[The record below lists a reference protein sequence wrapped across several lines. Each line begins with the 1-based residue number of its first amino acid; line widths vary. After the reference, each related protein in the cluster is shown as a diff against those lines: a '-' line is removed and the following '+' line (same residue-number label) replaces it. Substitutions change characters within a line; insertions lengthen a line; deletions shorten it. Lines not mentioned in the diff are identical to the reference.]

1 VATSCDQFTDL
12 PEIDRDRD
20 RTLLTPGG
28 YMKVRSSCAFEK
40 LLVVLTVLIAC
51 FGTTSDAQQATSVVP
66 TLVNFSG
73 TLTDANGKPLTGTVG
88 VTFYLYK
95 DDQGGSP
102 LWMETQNV
110 QPDKTGHYTV
120 ALGSSKNEGLP
131 TSLFASGEARWL
143 AVQAQGQAEQPR
155 VLLLSVPYALKA
167 LDAESIGG
175 RPASAFMLAPV
186 AAEGGASA
194 GSPASTIT
202 GSGTADYVPM
212 FTGTTTIGDSNIYQ
226 NASGNIGIGTTSP
239 AATLDVKGKSDV
251 RDTLTL
257 FPKSTHAAL
266 TMNGTAFQVAST
278 GKVTFV
284 SGQTFP
290 GTGTVTSVGSGAGL
304 TGGPITTSGS
314 LSIATGG
321 VTNGMLQHS
330 SLTVAASSPLT
341 GGGSVSLGG
350 STSLGLKACSSNQIL
365 EFTSGAWSCV
375 AIPAGTISGVTAGTD
390 LTGGGSSGNVTLNL
404 DTTKVPQLAAFN
416 TFTNYNA
423 ISMNS
428 SSEPGLTI
436 LNSASGYAVGID
448 VVDNGSTGEAVEVTS
463 NTTGIDVASSGT
475 GGVFD
480 ASDDG
485 LYSHGGA
492 SGIYAESDTDA
503 DYFAGSYGYEGGS
516 TAITVGV
523 FGFTASP
530 NGAGVSGRAASYSNL
545 QSGNAPTAGVWGD
558 TGQTGNIGVLGTA
571 DDGYGAEFANNSPS
585 GYDTLRVVGYDG
597 TDSSARLLNVF
608 SNAFGGGCIID
619 VNGNL
624 SCTGNVT
631 TPVKVKDGSRQV
643 ALNAIASPESWFE
656 DFGSGQL
663 SGGTAV
669 ISLEPTYVQTV
680 NTGVEYHVF
689 LTPKGDSHG
698 LYVTNETSTSFEVR
712 EQGGGTSNIAFDY
725 RIVAKRIG
733 FENIRLEDKT
743 RTMAF
748 SEPKNQRRYS
758 GGPHHPPS
766 NQELRG
772 KHSPPARRIAGLTSR
787 PVKKID

>member
-1 VATSCDQFTDL
+1 MSSAFI
-12 PEIDRDRD
+12 PEKGCNHKPSLWMPREANV
-20 RTLLTPGG
+20 
-28 YMKVRSSCAFEK
+28 KVRNDRSVVK
-40 LLVVLTVLIAC
+40 LVILVLCIVCIAVL
-51 FGTTSDAQQATSVVP
+51 SNAQQANSVVP

-73 TLTDANGKPLTGTVG
+73 MLTDANGKPLSGTVG
-88 VTFYLYK
+88 VSFYLYK
-95 DDQGGSP
+95 DEQGGSP

-110 QPDKTGHYTV
+110 QPDKAGHYTV
-120 ALGSSKNEGLP
+120 ALGASKNEGLP

-143 AVQAQGQAEQPR
+143 GVQAQGQAEQPR

-167 LDAESIGG
+167 LDAETIGG

-186 AAEGGASA
+186 TSEAGASA

-212 FTGTTTIGDSNIYQ
+212 FTGTTTIGDSKIYQ

-251 RDTLTL
+251 RDTLSL
-257 FPKSTHAAL
+257 FPKSTHPAL
-266 TMNGTAFQVAST
+266 TVNGTAFQVAST

-330 SLTVAASSPLT
+330 SLTVTASSPLT
-341 GGGSVSLGG
+341 GGGAVSLGG

-375 AIPAGTISGVTAGTD
+375 AIPTGTISGVTAGTD
-390 LTGGGSSGNVTLNL
+390 LTGGGSSGNVTVNL
-404 DTTKVPQLAAFN
+404 DTTKVPQLAATN
-416 TFTNYNA
+416 TFTNGNT
-423 ISMNS
+423 ISVNS
-428 SSEPGLTI
+428 SSQPGLSVVNAAT
-436 LNSASGYAVGID
+436 GYGAGIN
-448 VVDNGSTGEAVEVTS
+448 VTTFGSTGTAIAVSASNVGIEALAS
-463 NTTGIDVASSGT
+463 ND
-475 GGVFD
+475 GGVF
-480 ASDDG
+480 
-485 LYSHGGA
+485 YSSSA
-492 SGIYAESDTDA
+492 NGIYANGTNFGAFTENNIDA
-503 DYFAGSYGYEGGS
+503 DYVAGTFGYESGS
-516 TAITVGV
+516 TSITMGV
-523 FGFTASP
+523 WGTTSSP
-530 NGAGVSGRAASYSNL
+530 NGAGVYGRGVSYSQL
-545 QSGNAPTAGVWGD
+545 QSSNAPTAGVWGD
-558 TGQTGNIGVLGTA
+558 TGQTGNIAVLGTA

-608 SNAFGGGCIID
+608 SNAFHGGCTID

-624 SCTGNVT
+624 NCTGSIT

-643 ALNAIASPESWFE
+643 ALNAIGSPESWFE

-698 LYVTNETSTSFEVR
+698 LYVTNETPASFEVR
-712 EQGGGTSNIAFDY
+712 EQSGGTSNIAFDY

-733 FENIRLEDKT
+733 FENIRLEDRTK
-743 RTMAF
+743 TMAL
-748 SEPKNQRRYS
+748 SEPKNPGRYS

-766 NQELRG
+766 NEELRE
-772 KHSPPARRIAGLTSR
+772 KNSPPARRVAGLTSH
-787 PVKKID
+787 PVKKTD